1 MDEKKKQEILEILS
15 RDCRQSPKKIGDL
28 IGESEKD
35 VQVAISELEKAGVI
49 KGYNVTIDWEKA
61 GLERVVAFIDVNVVP
76 AREVGFEAVA
86 MRIARYPEVRGAWL
100 ISGGSDL
107 RVLVEANSINQLA
120 SFVAE
125 NLATINGVTA
135 TNTNFLLRKYKEEYS
150 LFEEP
155 ETDGRLVVAP

>member
-1 MDEKKKQEILEILS
+1 MKEEKKHELLEVIS
-15 RDCRQSPKKIGDL
+15 RDSRLSPQKIGAL
-28 IGESEKD
+28 IGESETEVKD
-35 VQVAISELEKAGVI
+35 AIAEFEKKGII

-61 GLERVVAFIDVNVVP
+61 GVERVVAFIDVNVVP

-86 MRIARYPEVRGAWL
+86 MRIARYPEVKGAWL

-135 TNTNFLLRKYKEEYS
+135 TNTNFLLRKYKEEYF